1 MSIENGNSFLV
12 QCFSNSLRRAF
23 QRFQCWM
30 CFSSSCLL
38 RLSLGNSRNCCLFV
52 MFLNLSYFPHFRCC
66 HHSLS
71 LARSYNH
78 GWCVR
83 RAWMWLHSRPTQKY
97 VRNEQTHFKFHFCS
111 FILYFDRMFKTY
123 LLDSFAC
130 HHSERLLYL
139 AGDSSGDELCS
150 VCCHRLTVTNPFN
163 DLFYGAVSSLILSH
177 TGLFCFHSS
186 TTTLLC
192 LRLSS
197 VFIIMLLL
205 ILVHFQVFR
214 KV

>member
-1 MSIENGNSFLV
+1 
-12 QCFSNSLRRAF
+12 
-23 QRFQCWM
+23 
-30 CFSSSCLL
+30 
-38 RLSLGNSRNCCLFV
+38 
-52 MFLNLSYFPHFRCC
+52 
-66 HHSLS
+66 
-71 LARSYNH
+71 
-78 GWCVR
+78 
-83 RAWMWLHSRPTQKY
+83 
-97 VRNEQTHFKFHFCS
+97 
-111 FILYFDRMFKTY
+111 MFKTY

-186 TTTLLC
+186 ATTLLC